1 MMPPRLTLDVTPLLE
16 TQWTGIPVFTRRL
29 AQALQ
34 SSGGLRLDYAV
45 RLNRVPEEAVRRAI
59 RAGTG
64 TFLRDLM
71 QRADFESAEPVDPAI
86 PLLTTSVK
94 QFFGAAAREAS
105 TIHDISTLVMP
116 ETHAAANVDFHLDPL
131 REQLLS
137 DEVVFCCSEATRA
150 ALTATF
156 PWTAPK
162 ARLMYQYVDWPEEFA
177 LIERNLPQVALGRY
191 AVVIGTIEPRKNL
204 GLLLRALE
212 HRAVARTDIHF
223 VVIGRRGWLA
233 DQALE
238 RLTPEAR
245 ERITFTGFVSEFTKN
260 RLLRNAEFMV
270 YPSVYEGFGIPAV
283 EAMSLGKPVL
293 AAMTSSLPEVI
304 GDAGVYFDPFSVEE
318 FATALREIAAPK
330 RLKELAPKALAQA
343 ARFDAAGMAAPV
355 LEWLG
360 GSPRLGASPQG

>member
-1 MMPPRLTLDVTPLLE
+1 VSDAPRLALDITPLLE
-16 TQWTGIPVFTRRL
+16 SQWTGIPVFTRRL
-29 AQALQ
+29 AQALAQ
-34 SSGGLRLDYAV
+34 GGRVRLEYCV
-45 RLNRVPEEAVRRAI
+45 RLNRMPEEAVHRAI

-64 TFLRDLM
+64 TFLRDLH
-71 QRADFESAEPVDPAI
+71 QRFDPEAARPIDPAV
-86 PLLTTSVK
+86 PLLYTSVK
-94 QFFGAAAREAS
+94 QSFGVASREAS

-131 REQLLS
+131 RAQLLS
-137 DEVVFCCSEATRA
+137 DDAVFCCSEATRA
-150 ALTATF
+150 ALAATF
-156 PWTAPK
+156 PWTAAK
-162 ARLMYQYVDWPEEFA
+162 ARVMLQYVDWPAEFP
-177 LIERNLPQVALGRY
+177 LIERNLPPVALGRY
-191 AVVIGTIEPRKNL
+191 AVVVGTIEPRKNL

-212 HRAVARTDIHF
+212 HRAVFRSGIHF

-233 DQALE
+233 EQALA

-245 ERITFTGFVSEFTKN
+245 ERITFTGFVSEFTKY

-304 GDAGVYFDPFSVEE
+304 GEAALYFDPFSVEE
-318 FATALREIAAPK
+318 FAAGLREIAAPK
-330 RLKELAPKALAQA
+330 RLAELAPKALAQA

-360 GSPRLGASPQG
+360 ASPGG